1 MLNTWTPKLTAAL
14 GETQIV
20 AGSATFGLV
29 SGFVLVVLISAL
41 DGRIRHRREIEE
53 EMQLTVLGSVDE
65 FESPATRRW
74 RRLWRWCGYPSVTA
88 VMIAMVALAVVDATR
103 QYAEA
108 EVLLSGAAAEAEQL
122 AVNVTVSI
130 E

>member
-1 MLNTWTPKLTAAL
+1 MTAT
-14 GETQIV
+14 G
-20 AGSATFGLV
+20 
-29 SGFVLVVLISAL
+29 
-41 DGRIRHRREIEE
+41 H
-53 EMQLTVLGSVDE
+53 
-65 FESPATRRW
+65 W

-108 EVLLSGAAAEAEQL
+108 EQL